1 MGGPWRPHTSRML
14 GTLLISILAMALVVF
29 WYSGRAAAETA
40 TVIGQRACARAG
52 VQWLDQ
58 SVHLLAIRLR
68 RGPDGWLG
76 LERHYGFEYS
86 TGGEDRHAGRIV
98 LHGRRLT
105 ALAGPVAQSP
115 ETGVI

>member
-1 MGGPWRPHTSRML
+1 ML
-14 GTLLISILAMALVVF
+14 STLIFSALAMGLLVF
-29 WYSGRAAAETA
+29 WFAGRAAAETA

-58 SVHLLAIRLR
+58 SVHLLAIRVR

-76 LERHYGFEYS
+76 LERHFGFEYS

-98 LHGRRLT
+98 LHGRQLR
-105 ALAGPVAQSP
+105 ALAGPMPPGPAGP
-115 ETGVI
+115 ARD